1 MNNQQETAEVN
12 LIANLPS
19 TQPSVTNVNHEES
32 IPVREDGSIGFTE
45 EAIQVDADLFVCP
58 PLKATK
64 RTDELEDVDGSST
77 NMKGNS
83 NPQSTNN

>member
-1 MNNQQETAEVN
+1 M
-12 LIANLPS
+12 
-19 TQPSVTNVNHEES
+19 
-32 IPVREDGSIGFTE
+32 RDDGSIGFTE
-45 EAIQVDADLFVCP
+45 EAIQVDTDLFVCP

-64 RTDELEDVDGSST
+64 RTNELEDVDGSST